1 MSICFIIINIQNI
14 SMEPPN
20 SKLNLTV
27 HLGQDSGQ
35 STLAQVDVT
44 NYVGDA
50 EVTLPLLRL
59 ASSSRRQRS
68 EESNLDSI

>member
-1 MSICFIIINIQNI
+1 
-14 SMEPPN
+14 MEPPN

-50 EVTLPLLRL
+50 EVSGLLLRL
-59 ASSSRRQRS
+59 ASSNRKQRLEGS
-68 EESNLDSI
+68 SSDSI